1 MKDRANSGEPLLSR
15 RDRQH
20 AKEAD
25 RHEPKGMQSGR
36 GSVLFPRADDALP
49 AGRRSLRPSG
59 LVRVWN
65 VVSPIVPTG
74 SVDSH
79 PQGCAHGRVGMGCR
93 RKRRPIGN
101 GSDRGS
107 SFALPRKG
115 ADFRRVLDH
124 ENGAERLN
132 HRGYFR
138 RCVPLAPLKA
148 RWAFG
153 VSSVQP
159 RIVKATRCRAAG
171 CFAVPYQGLSPV
183 RGNLHAGFL
192 GEG

>member
-1 MKDRANSGEPLLSR
+1 MSR

-25 RHEPKGMQSGR
+25 RHEPKGKQSGR

-49 AGRRSLRPSG
+49 ALRRSLRPSG

-79 PQGCAHGRVGMGCR
+79 PQGCARGRVGMGCR
-93 RKRRPIGN
+93 KKRMLICNR
-101 GSDRGS
+101 SDRGS

-124 ENGAERLN
+124 EKGAKRLN

-138 RCVPLAPLKA
+138 RCVPSAPLKA

-183 RGNLHAGFL
+183 RGHLHAGFL

>member
-1 MKDRANSGEPLLSR
+1 VRSGCDYQPRGGRELGLKDRANSGEPLLSR

-25 RHEPKGMQSGR
+25 RHEPKGKQSGR

-65 VVSPIVPTG
+65 VVSPTVPTG
-74 SVDSH
+74 RVDSH
-79 PQGCAHGRVGMGCR
+79 PQGCAHGRVGKGCR
-93 RKRRPIGN
+93 KKRMPICN

-115 ADFRRVLDH
+115 ADFRWVLDH
-124 ENGAERLN
+124 EKGAER
-132 HRGYFR
+132 
-138 RCVPLAPLKA
+138 C
-148 RWAFG
+148 
-153 VSSVQP
+153 
-159 RIVKATRCRAAG
+159 
-171 CFAVPYQGLSPV
+171 
-183 RGNLHAGFL
+183 NLDGFL
-192 GEG
+192 DDECHWRH